1 MGVCRD
7 RACPIPTYNKNIPT
21 YNKKN
26 IPTYN
31 KKHIHT
37 AIKYPYL

>member
-7 RACPIPTYNKNIPT
+7 RACPIPTYNK
-21 YNKKN
+21 KH

-31 KKHIHT
+31 KKHIPT
-37 AIKYPYL
+37 AIKYPYQ

>member
-21 YNKKN
+21 YNKK
-26 IPTYN
+26 
-31 KKHIHT
+31 H
-37 AIKYPYL
+37 PYIQ